1 MYLGSTPGL
10 DAACHRIWFDGKMS
24 KAGSI
29 LLLLIA
35 ALLEAGGDAIV
46 RKGISASS
54 WPRALWFLFGGVV
67 LFGYG
72 YTVNRPPW
80 KFGELLGL
88 YVVFFFLVAQV
99 LSWAVFHEAP
109 SAPVWVGG
117 GLIVSGG
124 LVIALWR

>member
-1 MYLGSTPGL
+1 MWL
-10 DAACHRIWFDGKMS
+10 DSSPSWHAEWIWFDREMS
-24 KAGSI
+24 KPVSI

-54 WPRALWFLFGGVV
+54 WQRALWFLFGGVV

-88 YVVFFFLVAQV
+88 YVVFFFVVAQI
-99 LSWAVFHEAP
+99 LSWALFHEAP

-117 GLIVSGG
+117 GLIVCGG

>member
-1 MYLGSTPGL
+1 
-10 DAACHRIWFDGKMS
+10 MS
-24 KAGSI
+24 KPVSI

-54 WPRALWFLFGGVV
+54 WQRALWFLIGGAV

-88 YVVFFFLVAQV
+88 YVVFFFVVAQF
-99 LSWAVFHEAP
+99 LSWALFHEAP

-117 GLIVSGG
+117 VLIVTGG